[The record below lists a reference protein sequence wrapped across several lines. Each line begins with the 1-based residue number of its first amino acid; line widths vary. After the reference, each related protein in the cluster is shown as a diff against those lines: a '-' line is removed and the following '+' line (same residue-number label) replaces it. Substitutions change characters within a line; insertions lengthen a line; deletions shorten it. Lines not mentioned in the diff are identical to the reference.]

1 MRKPFNLQEAKL
13 KMQIDKAYMDYQQF
27 MKIEKLPQYKF
38 IYTNQKGMTIA
49 EMRYDKQQYNLIVA
63 DTLVNNHKE
72 EVRAILYHEFT
83 HLYDEEMFVKLYGF
97 SHMDRNTPYVYKELH
112 AEQIKTLFL
121 LGCKTIDDLE
131 SINVEN
137 KSFFLNGGI
146 YNIYDYLMVYKEE
159 FLDTIKKIETARTNN
174 KKINM
179 YDFNNYLN
187 RIFYYIGTA
196 SVYIKYCDKTAFE
209 ELDIQ
214 PVYDYYGYG
223 IDSLI
228 NKLLDNPIGYNT
240 KELVQEMGKVRTD
253 IIVHFGTELNVIDYK

>member
-1 MRKPFNLQEAKL
+1 MLWGRLEVELIMRKPFNLQEAKL
-13 KMQIDKAYMDYQQF
+13 KMQIDKAYIDYQQF

-63 DTLVNNHKE
+63 DTLADNHKE

-112 AEQIKTLFL
+112 AEQVKTLFL
-121 LGCKTIDDLE
+121 LGCKTIDDLQ
-131 SINVEN
+131 SINIEN

-159 FLDTIKKIETARTNN
+159 FLDTIKKIENARTNN
-174 KKINM
+174 KK
-179 YDFNNYLN
+179 
-187 RIFYYIGTA
+187 
-196 SVYIKYCDKTAFE
+196 
-209 ELDIQ
+209 
-214 PVYDYYGYG
+214 
-223 IDSLI
+223 
-228 NKLLDNPIGYNT
+228 
-240 KELVQEMGKVRTD
+240 
-253 IIVHFGTELNVIDYK
+253 

>member
-1 MRKPFNLQEAKL
+1 MFYNYLGAYWILDYLICPIFLPFCRWIWYNFSNKNFVLRGRLEVELIMRKPFNLQEAKL

-72 EVRAILYHEFT
+72 EVKAILYHEFT

-137 KSFFLNGGI
+137 KSFFFNGGI

-196 SVYIKYCDKTAFE
+196 SVYIKYCDKTVFE

-214 PVYDYYGYG
+214 PVYDYYG
-223 IDSLI
+223 
-228 NKLLDNPIGYNT
+228 
-240 KELVQEMGKVRTD
+240 
-253 IIVHFGTELNVIDYK
+253 